1 MAQNQ
6 AKFLQGS
13 LLRHITVMS
22 SAASLGLMAIF
33 LVDLVDMLFI
43 SMLGNEALAAAVGYA
58 GAILFFTTSLSIGL
72 AITAGALAAR
82 ALGQGDEA
90 RAREVLTHVL
100 IVGVIFALVVV
111 ALVWFSLP
119 FLTGLVG
126 ATGETQRLAVRYLSI
141 IVPGMPLMMIAM
153 VCSAVLRG
161 HGDAKMSTWVT
172 LSGGLVNAV
181 LDPILIFGLDM
192 GLDGAAWATL
202 VARFTMFA
210 VALWPILRT
219 YGGFVAVNAKA
230 IIADLSPIL
239 AIAVPS
245 ILANIATPI
254 GAAYVT
260 RTAAQFGE
268 EAVAGMAIVGRLTP
282 VAFGMIFALS
292 GAIGPIIGQNFGA
305 RNFDRVRRAFIESL
319 WFTAAYVV
327 CAVLILVLLRNSIVE
342 VFSATGVARNLIFLF
357 CGPLSLAWI
366 FNGVIFV
373 GNAAYNNLG
382 YPYYSTSIN
391 WLRNTLGIVP
401 FVWLGARFWG
411 AEGVLIGQMAGGV
424 FVALLS
430 YVLTTRVIA
439 RVSVADVPDLTRP
452 VFSAH
457 NRTFRLFN
465 HRR

>member
-6 AKFLQGS
+6 ARFLHGS

-22 SAASLGLMAIF
+22 SAASLGLVAIF

-72 AITAGALAAR
+72 AITAGALASR
-82 ALGQGDEA
+82 ALGQDDPD

-100 IVGVIFALVVV
+100 IVGVLFALVVV
-111 ALVWFSLP
+111 ALVWINLHA
-119 FLTGLVG
+119 LTALVG
-126 ATGETQRLAVRYLSI
+126 ASGVTQELAVRYLRI

-172 LSGGLVNAV
+172 LSGGIVNAI

-202 VARFTMFA
+202 ASRVTMFS

-219 YGGFVAVNAKA
+219 YGGFVAVNFKA
-230 IIADLSPIL
+230 VIGDLRPIL
-239 AIAVPS
+239 GIAIPS
-245 ILANIATPI
+245 ILANIATPV
-254 GAAYVT
+254 GSAYVT
-260 RTAAQFGE
+260 RSAAQFGE

-305 RNFDRVRRAFIESL
+305 KNYDRVRRAFVDSL
-319 WFTAAYVV
+319 RFTTVYVA
-327 CAVLILVLLRNSIVE
+327 CAVLILFLMRNLFVD
-342 VFSATGVARNLIFLF
+342 VFSAEGVARNLIILF

-382 YPYYSTSIN
+382 YPYYSTGIN
-391 WLRNTLGIVP
+391 WLRNTVGIFP

-411 AEGVLIGQMAGGV
+411 AEGVLIGQMAGGA
-424 FVALLS
+424 FVALVS
-430 YVLTTRVIA
+430 YVLTMRVISK
-439 RVSVADVPDLTRP
+439 VETADIPDLKHP
-452 VFSAH
+452 AFNQH